1 MLRAPLGLL
10 VVTTLFASGAIGCGD
25 AAAPPPKAPH
35 TPLSSVIRA
44 DAGPPAPGIVKPA
57 GVAGASGAVKLRA
70 RPNVWVKVSGPRMA
84 PFQKSAVGV
93 GGYHATLRFTN
104 AGTAPAELDGLVV
117 AFTASREGVSFP
129 CREHV
134 GGQPRVRETK
144 LLAPGETAT
153 FERDIDCAT
162 TLLGRYLVSASVG
175 FGAAATLES
184 AGTFEL
190 EVVGSGSMVPRPYP
204 GRPALHVALV
214 GEALVKAM
222 NDAAWREGAYA
233 PVVVLTNA
241 SPEPI
246 LLGAVRVVLTMRG
259 AGGALVRCEREGTKA
274 AGVDVWRN
282 APYSLDPGASQVV
295 SVPMRCGPPAEGD
308 YTVQGFVVLGDGPYE
323 EGAPVGPLPIKITSD
338 PALTVPPVD
347 VPTTEEE
354 RRRRGQ

>member
-1 MLRAPLGLL
+1 MKRELAKAVFAVSLLTAP
-10 VVTTLFASGAIGCGD
+10 GCGD
-25 AAAPPPKAPH
+25 AGAPAKSPH
-35 TPLSSVIRA
+35 TPLSSVIRVPETPV
-44 DAGPPAPGIVKPA
+44 PPPRTKAPGVD
-57 GVAGASGAVKLRA
+57 GARGAVKLRA
-70 RPNVWVKVSGPRMA
+70 RPGVWVKVSGPRLA

-104 AGTAPAELDGLVV
+104 AGEEPADLAGLTV
-117 AFTASREGVSFP
+117 AFTAIREGVSFP

-144 LLAPGETAT
+144 TLRPGETAV

-162 TLLGRYLVSASVG
+162 TLLGRYQVSASVG
-175 FGAAATLES
+175 FQPGGPVES

-214 GEALVKAM
+214 GEALVSAM
-222 NDAAWREGAYA
+222 PDGAWHEGAYA

-259 AGGALVRCEREGTKA
+259 AAGSLVRCEQEGAKA
-274 AGVDVWRN
+274 AGVDVWRS
-282 APYSLDPGASQVV
+282 APYSLEPGASQIV

-323 EGAPVGPLPIKITSD
+323 QGAPVGPLTLKITRD

-347 VPTTEEE
+347 TPEEE
-354 RRRRGQ
+354 RRRRTQ